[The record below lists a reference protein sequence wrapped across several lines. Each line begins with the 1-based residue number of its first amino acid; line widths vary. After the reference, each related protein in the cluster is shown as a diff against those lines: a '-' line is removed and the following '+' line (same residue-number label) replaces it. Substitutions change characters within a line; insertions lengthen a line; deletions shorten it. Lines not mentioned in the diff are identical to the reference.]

1 MSINH
6 ISPNVKQN
14 NPIPNKVLNPKKI
27 LDSLDHDK
35 PEGNNVLENIT
46 GIIDVESELNA
57 VELKKLSQIRGF

>member
-6 ISPNVKQN
+6 ISPDFEKD
-14 NPIPNKVLNPKKI
+14 NPIPNNVLNPKKI
-27 LDSLDHDK
+27 LDSLDHDNPDGDK
-35 PEGNNVLENIT
+35 VLENIT